1 MEYRVFQSTDELA
14 AVCADIFTALLTE
27 KPNCVLGLAT
37 GASPVKT
44 YRELIQRYE
53 SGQISFAGVTTFNLD
68 EYCDLPRNEKNSY
81 YTFMRQ
87 NLFDHLDIKPENVH
101 IMDGNAA
108 DPEKEAAAFDAAIE
122 RAGGVD
128 LQLLGVGRNG
138 HIGFNEPAE
147 RFTDGSFKVKLN
159 ESTIEANSIYFDEN
173 PMPRFAL
180 TMGIG
185 TIMKARKIVLIATG
199 EKKAEAIRN
208 AVEGE
213 VTPHCPVSVLQT
225 HPDALLLLD
234 EAAASLLSGKW

>member
-1 MEYRVFQSTDELA
+1 MEYRIFASAEELA
-14 AVCADIFTALLTE
+14 AVCADIFTGLLTE
-27 KPNCVLGLAT
+27 KKNCVLGLAT

-44 YRELIQRYE
+44 YQELIRRYRA
-53 SGQISFAGVTTFNLD
+53 GRLSFADVTTFNLD
-68 EYCDLPRNEKNSY
+68 EYCDLPRDDKNSY

-87 NLFDHLDIKPENVH
+87 NLFDHVDIRAENVH

-122 RAGGVD
+122 KAGGVD

-147 RFTDGSFKVKLN
+147 RFTDGSFKVRLK

-173 PMPRFAL
+173 PMPRYAL

-199 EKKAEAIRN
+199 DKKAEAIRS
-208 AVEGE
+208 AVKGE
-213 VTPHCPVSVLQT
+213 VTPRCPVSILQK

-234 EAAASLLSGKW
+234 EAAASLL